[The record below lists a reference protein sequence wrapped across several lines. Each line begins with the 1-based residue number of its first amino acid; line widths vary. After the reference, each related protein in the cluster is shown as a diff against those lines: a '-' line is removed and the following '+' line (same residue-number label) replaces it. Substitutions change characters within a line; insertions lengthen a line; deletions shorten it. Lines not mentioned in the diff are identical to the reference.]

1 MKSKMESKT
10 KIISL
15 KSCPFCG
22 GKAKFEKVVHPWGEC
37 DDGITA
43 CWVRCI
49 GCGAS
54 TEMKLSLK
62 QAAAAWNQRQNENM
76 C

>member
-37 DDGITA
+37 NDGCTA
-43 CWVRCI
+43 YWVRCI
-49 GCGAS
+49 CCGAC
-54 TEMKLSLK
+54 TEIKFSLK
-62 QAAAAWNQRQNENM
+62 QAAATWNQRQNENM